1 MFLTLS
7 FMVAA
12 RANVREMWERKEAKV
27 VVRVARQQRKR
38 KPSAGAMRALFL
50 ARLYDGSA
58 GAVPSAG
65 E

>member
-1 MFLTLS
+1 
-7 FMVAA
+7 MVAM
-12 RANVREMWERKEAKV
+12 RAYVRERWERKEAKV
-27 VVRVARQQRKR
+27 VVRFAKQQRKR

-50 ARLYDGSA
+50 AGLYDGSA